1 MKGNFM
7 KFITKY
13 IKRLLYYFY
22 DVFYRR
28 VFIRGVSHPSAQVAS
43 IGCYGLLFVLC
54 GILLTIYRT
63 DTAPKQLNE
72 LEIDTGILRNVY
84 YDFRG
89 SGGRIHIELENGKKK
104 VYEISKSDS
113 DIYEKLKGQKIKIYG
128 EPSPDILGNNEILQL
143 EDKDGKIYKEYN
155 FDHRL
160 LRPYL
165 MTAQFK
171 FFLKGVVFL
180 LLLIFFINFSD
191 RNLIK
196 NNPEEGA
203 KNE

>member
-13 IKRLLYYFY
+13 IRRFFYYFY

-28 VFIRGVSHPSAQVAS
+28 VFIRGVSHPPAQVAS

-54 GILLTIYRT
+54 GTLLTIYRT
-63 DTAPKQLNE
+63 DTSPKQLNE
-72 LEIDTGILRNVY
+72 LEIDTRILRNVY
-84 YDFRG
+84 YNFRG

-143 EDKDGKIYKEYN
+143 EDQDGKIYKKYN

-165 MTAQFK
+165 MIAQFK
-171 FFLKGVVFL
+171 FFLKGGSFSTFVD
-180 LLLIFFINFSD
+180 IFYKFF
-191 RNLIK
+191 R
-196 NNPEEGA
+196 
-203 KNE
+203 

>member
-1 MKGNFM
+1 M
-7 KFITKY
+7 
-13 IKRLLYYFY
+13 
-22 DVFYRR
+22 
-28 VFIRGVSHPSAQVAS
+28 
-43 IGCYGLLFVLC
+43 
-54 GILLTIYRT
+54 
-63 DTAPKQLNE
+63 NE

-84 YDFRG
+84 YDFRE

-113 DIYEKLKGQKIKIYG
+113 DIYEKLKRQKIKIYG

-165 MTAQFK
+165 MTA
-171 FFLKGVVFL
+171 
-180 LLLIFFINFSD
+180 
-191 RNLIK
+191 
-196 NNPEEGA
+196 
-203 KNE
+203 

>member
-1 MKGNFM
+1 MY
-7 KFITKY
+7 FIG
-13 IKRLLYYFY
+13 
-22 DVFYRR
+22 VFLSG
-28 VFIRGVSHPSAQVAS
+28 GVSHPSAQVAS

-54 GILLTIYRT
+54 GTLFTIYRT
-63 DTAPKQLNE
+63 DTSPKQLNE
-72 LEIDTGILRNVY
+72 LEINTGILRNVY

-104 VYEISKSDS
+104 VYEISKIDS

-196 NNPEEGA
+196 NNPEEGV
-203 KNE
+203 KDE

>member
-1 MKGNFM
+1 M
-7 KFITKY
+7 
-13 IKRLLYYFY
+13 
-22 DVFYRR
+22 
-28 VFIRGVSHPSAQVAS
+28 
-43 IGCYGLLFVLC
+43 
-54 GILLTIYRT
+54 LLTIYRT

-72 LEIDTGILRNVY
+72 LEIDAGILRNVY
-84 YDFRG
+84 YNFRE
-89 SGGRIHIELENGKKK
+89 SDGRIHIELENGKKK

-165 MTAQFK
+165 MTTQFK

-196 NNPEEGA
+196 NNPEEGV
-203 KNE
+203 KDE